1 MVYNMRMQFHR
12 LTIQLRPAHHVRLQ
26 ILMERWGL
34 DATHVLRRLID
45 AQFPELDPRAPARL
59 PEPSGE
65 IEESSH

>member
-1 MVYNMRMQFHR
+1 MTYHR
-12 LTIQLRPAHHVRLQ
+12 WIIQLRPQHHARLQ

-59 PEPSGE
+59 PALSGA
-65 IEESSH
+65 IEEEDR